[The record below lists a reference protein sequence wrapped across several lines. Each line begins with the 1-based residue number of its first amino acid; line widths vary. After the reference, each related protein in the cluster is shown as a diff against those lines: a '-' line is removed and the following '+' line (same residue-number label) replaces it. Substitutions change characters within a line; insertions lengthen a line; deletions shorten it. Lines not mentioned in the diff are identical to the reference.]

1 MEVKIPTDLPMVDP
15 KELTQVSRRG
25 RGAGKGRGA
34 TGAAR
39 AGGPNAALT
48 VREVQEDV
56 HRIVESGLFR
66 SCMPVAVDT
75 RDGIRLVFEVLL
87 LSSNLLL
94 SPLSFLISGANEGT
108 ISVLLLVS
116 GGAEP
121 RLPWAGM

>member
-48 VREVQEDV
+48 VREVQV
-56 HRIVESGLFR
+56 RVLIWSPIFFLWAVE
-66 SCMPVAVDT
+66 VK
-75 RDGIRLVFEVLL
+75 EV
-87 LSSNLLL
+87 
-94 SPLSFLISGANEGT
+94 P
-108 ISVLLLVS
+108 
-116 GGAEP
+116 
-121 RLPWAGM
+121 